1 MLRTDQ
7 QNLRKFALA
16 AMISLLFSFSS
27 LAKANERSLEYQVKA
42 TYLYKFQPFVD
53 WPPSAVP
60 TDDTPIV
67 ICIAG
72 RDPFGASIDRAI
84 SDVKIGSRAVVLNR
98 LAARSEELPCHI
110 LFIGGSQTTIKRWLE
125 QVREKPVLT
134 VTEQEANSNETGII
148 NFVNV
153 NGRIR
158 FEVDNVR
165 AREAGLILS
174 TKLLALA
181 TAVKAVPQRASL

>member
-1 MLRTDQ
+1 
-7 QNLRKFALA
+7 
-16 AMISLLFSFSS
+16 
-27 LAKANERSLEYQVKA
+27 
-42 TYLYKFQPFVD
+42 
-53 WPPSAVP
+53 
-60 TDDTPIV
+60 
-67 ICIAG
+67 
-72 RDPFGASIDRAI
+72 
-84 SDVKIGSRAVVLNR
+84 
-98 LAARSEELPCHI
+98 
-110 LFIGGSQTTIKRWLE
+110 
-125 QVREKPVLT
+125 VREKPVLT